1 MANKVLNLTTLVTDL
16 SSDSSKSYTY
26 ADISMT
32 SSNLKVSKLTDLKAI
47 KNSLH
52 NIFSWIPGQRVLD
65 PLFGSDLYRFLYEGI
80 TDLTKD
86 KVQASIQSS
95 VSKYEPRVKI
105 TDISYSDTSTDD
117 IDNNQVNLV
126 VTYEVPTLNAVSQK
140 ETLIYDS
147 KYQTT
152 NDSENE

>member
-52 NIFSWIPGQRVLD
+52 NIFSWIPGQRILD